1 MSRESGAGPERN
13 GNGGGLSG
21 NTGRGSGS
29 NGSSSGSGKGG
40 GKNDSGGSSKKG
52 SSKSSSSSSKNDKM
66 GGKQSSSQS
75 TGYSSMGGASSYGMD
90 KGSFANSI
98 GANNEGKQAG
108 KGGGK
113 NDSGTLSQRV
123 KSIASAT
130 QAIATRSQVAPV
142 SNAHQIS
149 SLGGASMY
157 GMAED
162 AKGLLGRLAEK
173 VGLAADTP
181 DTGFNQTINT
191 DNVNG
196 VIRNWGGKEKNG
208 TLTATDRQHIAQM
221 AGGFNKQAGL
231 NLAGYGLLGSLGGAA
246 AKKVGELTAPGDYF
260 SGTGRRIANGQ
271 FDGSRLEGSENDV
284 LGRGGGLDDA
294 LKSAL
299 GLVSSFVP
307 GLGYLTDV
315 VGAGLTQPAAGTG
328 TVLNGLAGNK
338 TAGPT
343 SGDGGSRDYAAP
355 ARPSIPKNST
365 DGTLDENYRYDP
377 TKYQFNKGA
386 RAATP
391 WSYN

>member
-13 GNGGGLSG
+13 GNGGGMSG
-21 NTGRGSGS
+21 NTGRGNGGAS
-29 NGSSSGSGKGG
+29 NSGKGG
-40 GKNDSGGSSKKG
+40 GRNDSGGSSSRSS
-52 SSKSSSSSSKNDKM
+52 SSKSSGNK
-66 GGKQSSSQS
+66 
-75 TGYSSMGGASSYGMD
+75 
-90 KGSFANSI
+90 
-98 GANNEGKQAG
+98 
-108 KGGGK
+108 GK
-113 NDSGTLSQRV
+113 NDTASTSSSRGGIGPIGGGSMYGGESVRNAMTKDNSNKNGGSKVSDRLPSVSKTLGTY
-123 KSIASAT
+123 K
-130 QAIATRSQVAPV
+130 QAPAPV
-142 SNAHQIS
+142 NNAHQIS

-162 AKGLLGRLAEK
+162 EKGLLGRLAEN
-173 VGLAADTP
+173 VGLTAGTP

-196 VIRNWGGKEKNG
+196 VIRNWEGKEKNG
-208 TLTATDRQHIAQM
+208 TLTATDKQHISQM

-271 FDGSRLEGSENDV
+271 FDGSRLEGSEDDV

-307 GLGYLTDV
+307 GLGYLTNV
-315 VGAGLTQPAAGTG
+315 AGAGLTQPAAGTG

-338 TAGPT
+338 TDGPT

-355 ARPSIPKNST
+355 VRPSQATAASAST
-365 DGTLDENYRYDP
+365 SSIGMVGDYDP
-377 TKYQFNKGA
+377 GNFNVTQSI
-386 RAATP
+386 RR
-391 WSYN
+391 YR

>member
-13 GNGGGLSG
+13 GNGGGMSG
-21 NTGRGSGS
+21 NTGRGSG
-29 NGSSSGSGKGG
+29 GSSSSGKGG
-40 GKNDSGGSSKKG
+40 GRNDSGGASSKG

-90 KGSFANSI
+90 KDSFANSI

-113 NDSGTLSQRV
+113 NDSGTVSQRV
-123 KSIASAT
+123 KSVKNVAQTIAA
-130 QAIATRSQVAPV
+130 RSQVAPV

-149 SLGGASMY
+149 SVGGASMY
-157 GMAED
+157 GMGDDE
-162 AKGLLGRLAEK
+162 KGLLGRLAEN

-196 VIRNWGGKEKNG
+196 MIRNWDGKDKSG
-208 TLTATDRQHIAQM
+208 TLTATDKQHIAQM

-231 NLAGYGLLGSLGGAA
+231 NLAGTGLLGSLGRTA

-260 SGTGRRIANGQ
+260 SGTGQRIANGQ
-271 FDGSRLEGSENDV
+271 LDSGRLEGSEGDV
-284 LGRGGGLDDA
+284 LGHGGGLDDA

-299 GLVSSFVP
+299 GLVSSFLP
-307 GLGYLTDV
+307 GLGYLTNV
-315 VGAGLTQPAAGTG
+315 AGAGLTQPAAGTG
-328 TVLNGLAGNK
+328 SVLNGLAGN
-338 TAGPT
+338 TAGGPV
-343 SGDGGSRDYAAP
+343 SGDGGSNTYTAP
-355 ARPSIPKNST
+355 ARPSQTTIPWQAES
-365 DGTLDENYRYDP
+365 TLDENYRYDP
-377 TKYQFNKGA
+377 TKYQFKGGT